1 MNMDSTELRRHL
13 RGPIGDDQT
22 PPAWRRSL
30 WDFALT
36 FYARPGIEAACL
48 HLQDGAGLDVNAL
61 LWACWLDTHGLTPE
75 EALADAAHPLW
86 AEVSAW
92 QEQITAPLRRQ
103 RRALKEQALANP
115 AIAEL
120 RETIKHAELLAERE
134 ALTRLQALASTGQG
148 IRPLGN
154 EDPHLA
160 RRLSIWLATPTFSDL
175 RALHILQARLDPP
188 SPSD

>member
-1 MNMDSTELRRHL
+1 MSMDSTELRRHL
-13 RGPIGDDQT
+13 RAPIDNDDTT
-22 PPAWRRSL
+22 PPWQLTL

-48 HLQDGAGLDVNAL
+48 QLQDGAGLDVNAL

-75 EALADAAHPLW
+75 EALADATHPLW

-92 QEQITAPLRRQ
+92 QEQITSPLRRQ

-120 RETIKHAELLAERE
+120 RETIKQAELLAERE
-134 ALTRLQALASTGQG
+134 ALWQLQTMASSGQG
-148 IRPLGN
+148 IRPLN
-154 EDPHLA
+154 DRDPGLA
-160 RRLSIWLATPTFSDL
+160 RRLCAWLTTPTFSDL
-175 RALHILQARLDPP
+175 RALSILQARLDPP
-188 SPSD
+188 GPSD

>member
-1 MNMDSTELRRHL
+1 MSMDSTELRQHL
-13 RGPIGDDQT
+13 RAPIGDDNT
-22 PPAWRRSL
+22 SPAWRRSL
-30 WDFALT
+30 WDFALA

-48 HLQDGAGLDVNAL
+48 HLQDSADLDVNAL

-75 EALADAAHPLW
+75 AELAAGDHPLW
-86 AEVSAW
+86 ADIWAW
-92 QEQITAPLRRQ
+92 QDQITSPLRRQ

-134 ALTRLQALASTGQG
+134 TLTRLQALASTGQG
-148 IRPLGN
+148 IRPLSD

-160 RRLSIWLATPTFSDL
+160 RRLSIWLSAPTFSDL
-175 RALHILQARLDPP
+175 RALHTLQARLDPP